1 MKKIGLFYATK
12 ADKTTWVAEK
22 IQKEFGKDRIE
33 VVPIEQAWQN
43 DFAAYDC
50 LIVGAS
56 TWFDGE
62 LPTYWDELLP
72 ELRTLDLKGKKVA
85 VFGLGDQIRYPENF
99 ADGIGLL
106 AEVFEGDGATLVGF
120 TSSERYTFERSRALR
135 GDRWCGLVVDLDYQ
149 SEQAEK
155 RIREW
160 CEQVKNEFC
169 SKPYTLYLFPGNIT
183 EGILYHTILFIKDGM
198 YQMSSRTLL
207 DEHLVYN
214 KMSMPYSTR

>member
-50 LIVGAS
+50 FIVGAP

-135 GDRWCGLVVDLDYQ
+135 GDRWCGLVVDLDNQ

-160 CEQVKNEFC
+160 CEQVKNEFD
-169 SKPYTLYLFPGNIT
+169 SKP
-183 EGILYHTILFIKDGM
+183 
-198 YQMSSRTLL
+198 
-207 DEHLVYN
+207 
-214 KMSMPYSTR
+214 